1 MSLRWY
7 RRPRMVVLDRD
18 DPVIEAA
25 RAIESN
31 NIGAVVIQHKGTV
44 AGIVTDR
51 DLAIRALGR
60 GLDPRSTAIGE
71 VMTPDVVTLRSTDS
85 PHDAV
90 RLMQERNCRR
100 IPLVDDGRVVGMV
113 TLDDLLLDEEV
124 PLEELAA
131 IVESQIGEGGPLPSP
146 RLPSRARSLARAE
159 ATYRRMLAHVRAR
172 TGLDHAEDAQTA
184 LETVLAQVLR
194 RLTLDEARDL
204 MAQLPSLLQEHLRT
218 VPPGPDKSITLEG
231 IERELASRLGVDAS
245 RAREIIAGVGAV
257 VVDSVSKGEMDD
269 VRIQLPADLRGIFP
283 DAASSGQ
290 ERAPTPSRERV
301 RAPDSAAD
309 APPP

>member
-1 MSLRWY
+1 
-7 RRPRMVVLDRD
+7 MVVLDRD
-18 DPVIEAA
+18 APVIEAA
-25 RAIESN
+25 RAIEGN
-31 NIGAVVIQHKGTV
+31 NIGAVVVQHKGTI

-71 VMTPDVVTLRSTDS
+71 VMTPDVVTLGSTDS
-85 PHDAV
+85 QSDAV

-100 IPLVDDGRVVGMV
+100 IPLVDGGRVVGMV
-113 TLDDLLLDEEV
+113 TLDDLLLDEAV
-124 PLEELAA
+124 PLAELAA
-131 IVESQIGEGGPLPSP
+131 IVESQIGEGGPIASP

-159 ATYRRMLAHVRAR
+159 ATYRRMLSHVRAR
-172 TGLDHAEDAQTA
+172 TGLDHAEDARTA

-194 RLTLDEARDL
+194 RLTPDEARDL
-204 MAQLPSLLQEHLRT
+204 TAQLPSLLQEHLRT

-231 IERELASRLGVDAS
+231 IERELASRLGADAS
-245 RAREIIAGVGAV
+245 RVREILAGVGAV

-269 VRIQLPADLRGIFP
+269 VRIQLPAELRGIFRD
-283 DAASSGQ
+283 DAPSGQ
-290 ERAPTPSRERV
+290 DRAPTPSRERV
-301 RAPDSAAD
+301 RGPDSAAD